1 MRSREISF
9 FSIWK
14 ILEYVNSDEI
24 NPFNEVFTD
33 WGEREWEKNL
43 SLWQSKKGD
52 GVYSINGRTPFST
65 KRVISILITLKT
77 WEKKEKMDE
86 AADTSVDLVVR
97 RRRYSWLAKRF
108 FILSE
113 VSQDNQLRAKG
124 EEMMQKFKKKV
135 KYVILC

>member
-1 MRSREISF
+1 MGFIASMEG
-9 FSIWK
+9 
-14 ILEYVNSDEI
+14 L
-24 NPFNEVFTD
+24 
-33 WGEREWEKNL
+33 
-43 SLWQSKKGD
+43 
-52 GVYSINGRTPFST
+52 PFST

-124 EEMMQKFKKKV
+124 EEMMQKF
-135 KYVILC
+135 